1 MNTFIKF
8 LVRFFTMKIIDF
20 IAILVLGV
28 FSISINFSFGDSDF
42 ILELKEVSKASTISK
57 LELDGEISMQICPSG
72 KCEIVFS
79 NSSFIQPTS
88 NNLTIAHSINFSIK
102 FNITDTNADS
112 KQKEYFEKFSE
123 SMDKCLIYNII
134 KDKGR
139 EIYFCNSIINSIN
152 RISDSK
158 SWYYDSIGI
167 YDAIKNTYTVKGD
180 FISNSLE

>member
-1 MNTFIKF
+1 
-8 LVRFFTMKIIDF
+8 MKIRDF
-20 IAILVLGV
+20 IVILVLGV
-28 FSISINFSFGDSDF
+28 FSISVNFSFGDSDF
-42 ILELKEVSKASTISK
+42 ILELKEVSKVPTISK
-57 LELDGEISMQICPSG
+57 F
-72 KCEIVFS
+72 EIVVS

-88 NNLTIAHSINFSIK
+88 NNLTIAHIINFSIK
-102 FNITDTNADS
+102 FNITDTNGDS

-139 EIYFCNSIINSIN
+139 EIYFCNSVINIIN

-180 FISNSLE
+180 FISNSPE

>member
-1 MNTFIKF
+1 MLI
-8 LVRFFTMKIIDF
+8 LL
-20 IAILVLGV
+20 ILV
-28 FSISINFSFGDSDF
+28 
-42 ILELKEVSKASTISK
+42 
-57 LELDGEISMQICPSG
+57 
-72 KCEIVFS
+72 S
-79 NSSFIQPTS
+79 NSILQ
-88 NNLTIAHSINFSIK
+88 
-102 FNITDTNADS
+102 TNADS

-139 EIYFCNSIINSIN
+139 EIYFCNSIINSII

-180 FISNSLE
+180 FISNSPE

>member
-1 MNTFIKF
+1 MNTFIKL

-20 IAILVLGV
+20 IGILVLGV
-28 FSISINFSFGDSDF
+28 FSISVNFSFGDSDF
-42 ILELKEVSKASTISK
+42 ILELEEVSKAPTISK
-57 LELDGEISMQICPSG
+57 LELDGEISMQISPSG

-79 NSSFIQPTS
+79 NSSFIQTTS
-88 NNLTIAHSINFSIK
+88 NTLTIAHSINFSIK

-123 SMDKCLIYNII
+123 RMDKCLIYNII

-139 EIYFCNSIINSIN
+139 EIYFCNSIINSII

-180 FISNSLE
+180 FISNSPE